1 MKSRTGSL
9 PLYVLAIAGSGLWGC
24 DQPPEDEATTTDNGV
39 EVTQGAVTAP
49 TGVKDPG
56 VRAGASGA
64 GGPIAGLGADEL
76 AAFNAGR
83 DFFAEVDS
91 VSGGLE
97 GQDGEGLGPTFN
109 AAGCAECH
117 AAPSVGGTS
126 PAINPQPTVA
136 KRQGATNSIPSFI
149 KADGPVREVRFIA
162 SSNTNGA
169 ALDGGVTGLF
179 TIKGRTDAPG
189 CNLAQPDFA
198 TPLSQNRLS
207 FRIPTPVFGLGL
219 VENTP
224 DLVLTTNL
232 AANKT
237 AKTALGISGHLNTSG
252 NDGTVTRFGWKAQNK
267 SLLIFAGEAYNVE
280 QGVSNEVFTNERAAV
295 AGCVF
300 NPTPEDG
307 ASTGQGDEAISDVV
321 GFANFMRF
329 SAPPT
334 PAALSTSAQSGST
347 SFDSIGCVHC
357 HTRTLTTGA
366 SPFEGMSN
374 VTYHPFS
381 DFAVHHLGSTLADG
395 VNQGGAGPGDYRT
408 APLWGLGQR
417 IFFLHD
423 GRTKDLY
430 QAIQAHTSPGNTC
443 VTTQNYQ
450 QFNAN
455 GIWYQ
460 PFVQTQICASEANK
474 VVANFNA
481 LTATKQQD
489 VLNFLRSL

>member
-1 MKSRTGSL
+1 MKARTGTVS
-9 PLYVLAIAGSGLWGC
+9 PLCVLALAGWGVGC
-24 DQPPEDEATTTDNGV
+24 SQPPEEDAV
-39 EVTQGAVTAP
+39 ETEVAQGAVTAP
-49 TGVKDPG
+49 PGVHDPG
-56 VRAGASGA
+56 VRAGAPGA

-76 AAFNAGR
+76 AAFNAGL
-83 DFFAEVDS
+83 DFFKEVDS
-91 VSGGLE
+91 VSGAVE
-97 GQDGEGLGPTFN
+97 GEEGEGLGPTFN

-126 PAINPQPTVA
+126 PAVNPQPTVA
-136 KRQGATNSIPSFI
+136 KRDGATNTIPSFI
-149 KADGPVREVRFIA
+149 TASGPVREVRFIA
-162 SSNTNGA
+162 VSNANNA

-179 TIKGRTDAPG
+179 TIKGRSDAPG
-189 CNLAQPDFA
+189 CNLSQPDFA

-224 DLVLTTNL
+224 DLALSANL
-232 AANKT
+232 NANKS

-252 NDGTVTRFGWKAQNK
+252 NDGTVTKFGWKAQNK

-280 QGVSNEVFTNERAAV
+280 QGVSNEVFTNERSAV
-295 AGCVF
+295 PGCVF

-307 ASTGQGDEAISDVV
+307 VSTGQGAEAITDVV

-334 PAALSTSAQSGST
+334 PVALSTSAQSGSAA
-347 SFDSIGCVHC
+347 FDSIGCVHC
-357 HTRTLTTGA
+357 HSRNLTTA
-366 SPFEGMSN
+366 NSPFEGMAN

-395 VNQGGAGPGDYRT
+395 VNQGGAGPGDFRT

-423 GRTKDLY
+423 GRTKDLF

-460 PFVQTQICASEANK
+460 PFVQTQICASEANQ

-481 LTATKQQD
+481 LSATKQQD
-489 VLNFLRSL
+489 VLNFLRAL